1 MNKNH
6 LITKKIIDE
15 IIEKLTKIINVVIE
29 IKISKIV
36 IIQQLKLNFSTKC
49 KKVVAHIQKMQRQY

>member
-6 LITKKIIDE
+6 LITKKIINK
-15 IIEKLTKIINVVIE
+15 IIEKLTKIIDVVIE

-36 IIQQLKLNFSTKC
+36 IIQQLKLNFSTKY
-49 KKVVAHIQKMQRQY
+49 KKIVVHIQKMQQ